1 MKIIRKKFVI
11 SIVMCQLAGVIGSLF
26 TASSIPTWYATLIK
40 PSFNPPNR
48 IFAPVWIFL
57 YILMGISFYLI
68 WIKKDLPNFGLLL
81 SLFIFQLVLNS
92 FWTIIFFGLK
102 SPLFAFVEIIVLWIT
117 ILMCIILF
125 YKVSKISSVLL
136 IPYLL
141 WVTFAA
147 VLNFAIWKLN

>member
-1 MKIIRKKFVI
+1 MKIEWFKLVV
-11 SIVMCQLAGVIGSLF
+11 SIVMCQLAGIVGSLF
-26 TASSIPTWYATLIK
+26 TVKSIPTWYAALNK

-48 IFAPVWIFL
+48 IFGPVWIFL

-68 WIKKDLPNFGLLL
+68 WINSDSGNFGLLL

-102 SPLFAFVEIIVLWIT
+102 SPGFAFVEIVVLWVA
-117 ILMCIILF
+117 ILVCIILF
-125 YKVSKISSVLL
+125 FQVSKISSFLL

-147 VLNFAIWKLN
+147 ILNFAIWKLN

>member
-1 MKIIRKKFVI
+1 MKIEWFKLVV
-11 SIVMCQLAGVIGSLF
+11 SIVMCQTAGIVGSLF
-26 TASSIPTWYATLIK
+26 TVKNIPAWYAALNK
-40 PSFNPPNR
+40 PSFNPPNW
-48 IFAPVWIFL
+48 IFGPVWIFL

-68 WIKKDLPNFGLLL
+68 WINSGTGNFGLLL

-102 SPLFAFVEIIVLWIT
+102 SPLFAFCEIAVLWVA
-117 ILMCIILF
+117 ILFCIILF
-125 YKVSKISSVLL
+125 FQVSKISSFLL

-147 VLNFAIWKLN
+147 ILNFAIWKLN